1 MEDQIEFLIQ
11 ENDDLKKRVEELVEE
26 NESLWF
32 MLEEYKNAENAVGQ
46 TMQNLLQ
53 EVLEEQFIR
62 SLKPVGDA

>member
-11 ENDDLKKRVEELVEE
+11 ENDNLKKRIEELVEE

-32 MLEEYKNAENAVGQ
+32 MLEEYKNAENSVGQ

-53 EVLEEQFIR
+53 EVLEEQFIK